1 MEQFINSIENLKNS
15 LYDLVHLDNIEI
27 SNINQVNFNIEKLI
41 SDYNELLKPI
51 VNYLNLYYKGI
62 FVYKNNIDELYFE
75 NINLFYTIINNILT
89 IINNIYE
96 ILNLSYS
103 KVGYNYKHNLLKIQK
118 QKLMEVINEL
128 DLIISG
134 ISILLLNF
142 NELLNINEQVY
153 KTNQE

>member
-15 LYDLVHLDNIEI
+15 LYDLAYLDTIEL
-27 SNINQVNFNIEKLI
+27 SNINHINSSIEKLI

-51 VNYLNLYYKGI
+51 TNYLNLYYKGI

-75 NINLFYTIINNILT
+75 NINLFYTIINNILA
-89 IINNIYE
+89 IINNIYD
-96 ILNLSYS
+96 ILNLNYS
-103 KVGYNYKHNLLKIQK
+103 KVGYNYKLSLLKIQK
-118 QKLMEVINEL
+118 QKLIETINQL
-128 DLIISG
+128 DLIIPG